1 MRTGT
6 LIGICLGLLALC
18 GCATVADIVSGIAN
32 SGVLESLARG
42 TAEAMLEA
50 NTDLSGTEIAA
61 LAGVIGTATRAL
73 VAKPVEAYVSK
84 TWGSRATPA

>member
-1 MRTGT
+1 MRHLSLLL
-6 LIGICLGLLALC
+6 LISLCALC

-42 TAEAMLEA
+42 TAESMLAA

-61 LAGVIGTATRAL
+61 LAGVIGTGTRAL
-73 VAKPVEAYVSK
+73 VAKPLEAYVSK
-84 TWGSRATPA
+84 NWGSGAASA